1 MQQTKNKTV
10 LITGASSGFGK
21 LTAKLFHKNGWN
33 VAASMRSPEQETELN
48 KLENLLIVKLDV
60 TDKSSIKDAI
70 DKTLRTFEKIDVLV
84 NNAGFGAS
92 GFLEEAGSED
102 VSKQINTNLIG
113 VINTIQEVLPAMR
126 SQRSGTIINITSAA
140 GSFGMPMLSLYNA
153 TKFAVEGLSESLAF
167 EFKQFGIDVKTVAPG
182 AFKTNFMDAIA
193 MNEGNKKTELNELRN
208 QYKEHLK
215 QMAIKPPKPFG
226 YGDPMDVAEKIYECA
241 TRKTP
246 LKNFVGK
253 DAKSL
258 AFMNKIMSRKKFYNM
273 LYKAGMSSSNA

>member
-1 MQQTKNKTV
+1 MQQIKNKTV

-21 LTAKLFHKNGWN
+21 LTAQLFHKNGWN
-33 VAASMRSPEQETELN
+33 VVASMRSPQSEKELN
-48 KLENLLIVKLDV
+48 SLENVLLVRLDV
-60 TDKSSIKDAI
+60 TDKSSIKHAV
-70 DKTLRTFEKIDVLV
+70 DKTLQTFGSLDILV

-92 GFLEEAGSED
+92 GFIEEAASEE

-113 VINTIQEVLPAMR
+113 VINTIQEVLPQMR
-126 SQRSGTIINITSAA
+126 KQKSGTIINITSVA

-167 EFKQFGIDVKTVAPG
+167 ELQQFGISVKTVAPG

-193 MNEGNKKTELNELRN
+193 MNEGNKKTELNDLRI
-208 QYKEHLK
+208 QYNEHLK
-215 QMAIKPPKPFG
+215 KMAIKPPKPFG

-241 TRKTP
+241 TQKTP

-258 AFMNKIMSRKKFYNM
+258 SLMKKLMSKKRFYNM
-273 LYKAGMSSSNA
+273 LYKAGMPLSNA